1 MAAAGPEAAGRPSV
15 PVNRGHVMH
24 TYRFVLLL
32 LCVVVPSTGQT
43 ALPFPD
49 RTEPSLFPQTDPN
62 PSQPLPEAVP
72 PEDPP
77 AAAIPQTSSLK
88 LLFTGDIMGH
98 DSQIASAL
106 AQGGD
111 RHDYRPCFQYL
122 EPYFNQ
128 ADLVIGNLE
137 VTLAGPPYKG
147 YPHFSSP
154 DALADALLE
163 AGFDVLLTANNH
175 ALDRGDAGV
184 QRTIQQLRSR
194 GILQTGTFRDGRH
207 RELYYPLV
215 LEKNGIRIAL
225 LNYTYGTNG
234 LKADNPVA
242 VNYIDTALIRE
253 DLLKASLAEPD
264 LTILTVHWGNE
275 YERMENSRQQELGRF
290 AFNNG
295 ADVIVGSHP
304 HVVQP
309 VKGVGRGNLVAYSL
323 GNFISNQR
331 PRYRD
336 GGIVFEMEVVKDDA
350 GTRVARHG
358 YLPVWVH
365 KPNTEKGPLFSL
377 VPAAID
383 SVNYATMDL
392 SPDDLILMRRFL
404 SDTRM
409 HLWGVDEVEP
419 LWMDQSPA
427 PGPDQPPVPGKEWPP
442 VSMPDQP

>member
-1 MAAAGPEAAGRPSV
+1 MV
-15 PVNRGHVMH
+15 PR
-24 TYRFVLLL
+24 
-32 LCVVVPSTGQT
+32 
-43 ALPFPD
+43 
-49 RTEPSLFPQTDPN
+49 
-62 PSQPLPEAVP
+62 
-72 PEDPP
+72 EDPP
-77 AAAIPQTSSLK
+77 AIAFPQPDPDPARTIPQKTSLK

-111 RHDYRPCFQYL
+111 SHDYSTCFQYL
-122 EPYFNQ
+122 EPYFNE

-147 YPHFSSP
+147 YPQFSSP
-154 DALADALLE
+154 DVLADALLE

-184 QRTIQQLRSR
+184 QRTIQQLHSR
-194 GILQTGTFRDGRH
+194 GILQTGTFRDEQH
-207 RELYYPLV
+207 RKLYYPLV

-275 YERMENSRQQELGRF
+275 YERTENSRQQELGRF
-290 AFNNG
+290 AFANG

-309 VKGVGRGNLVAYSL
+309 VKGVGRGDLVAYSL

-336 GGIVFEMEVVKDDA
+336 GGIVFELEVVKDNA

-365 KPNTEKGPLFSL
+365 KPETEKGPLFSL
-377 VPAAID
+377 VPAAVD
-383 SVNYATMDL
+383 SMNYATMDL

-419 LWMDQSPA
+419 LWMDPSPA
-427 PGPDQPPVPGKEWPP
+427 Y
-442 VSMPDQP
+442 MPNQR